1 MDFKSLKSKQREIR
15 NEFSD
20 NLGLRV
26 HRALSWLE
34 KSEQCND
41 DQDSQFIFLWI
52 AFNAAYA
59 QDTEV
64 LRHTESEAFSL
75 FIAKLVELDESNKL
89 YNLIWAE
96 FSSSVRVLLD
106 NQYVYQ
112 PFWDYQNGKLT
123 EQEWKE
129 RFAKAKVAA
138 NNALSSKRT
147 DLLVAIILQRL
158 YTLRNQLI
166 HGGAT
171 WQSSA
176 NRSQIRDGVAFLSKL
191 VPIIVDIMMDN
202 PQVLWGSANY
212 PVVKE

>member
-1 MDFKSLKSKQREIR
+1 M
-15 NEFSD
+15 
-20 NLGLRV
+20 
-26 HRALSWLE
+26 HRALSCLD
-34 KSEQCND
+34 KSEQCNN

-64 LRHTESEAFSL
+64 LRHTESEAFLL
-75 FIAKLVELDESNKL
+75 FIGKLVELDKSNKL
-89 YNLIWAE
+89 YNLLWAE

-106 NQYVYQ
+106 NQFVYQ
-112 PFWDYQNGKLT
+112 PFWDYHNGKLT

-129 RFAKAKVAA
+129 RFVKAKAAA
-138 NNALSSKRT
+138 HTALSSERT
-147 DLLVAIILQRL
+147 DLLVAIVLQRL

-202 PQVLWGSANY
+202 PQELWGSGNY
-212 PVVKE
+212 PVVQL

>member
-1 MDFKSLKSKQREIR
+1 MNFERLKQKHREIR
-15 NEFSD
+15 DGFPNSL
-20 NLGLRV
+20 NLRV
-26 HRALSWLE
+26 HRALSWLD

-112 PFWDYQNGKLT
+112 PFWDYHNGKLT

-129 RFAKAKVAA
+129 RFSKAKVAA
-138 NNALSSKRT
+138 NNALSAKRS
-147 DLLVAIILQRL
+147 DLLITIILQRL

-176 NRSQIRDGVAFLSKL
+176 NRPQIRDGVTFLSKL

-202 PQVLWGSANY
+202 PKELWGSANY
-212 PVVKE
+212 PVITE